1 MEAMVRSIFWPDM
14 PEMRVEIFKKL
25 RSPEGDAMVM
35 ETNFF
40 IEKMLFD
47 LGTIRDLSEAEK
59 EVYRKPTEDPEKRM
73 LTLQWAREIPFDGEP
88 EDNFALVKEYSDFL
102 CESRDLPKLFINCEE
117 GHPLAGAAREFCQK
131 WPNQTESSLPSR
143 HYVQEDFPQKIG
155 EAAADFVKKIRA

>member
-1 MEAMVRSIFWPDM
+1 MRPRFWSDI

-88 EDNFALVKEYSDFL
+88 EDNFALVKSTAI
-102 CESRDLPKLFINCEE
+102 SSVK
-117 GHPLAGAAREFCQK
+117 AAIF
-131 WPNQTESSLPSR
+131 PSSLSTARRAMPWPERRGSFARNGRTRPKAAFRAAIMSR
-143 HYVQEDFPQKIG
+143 RIFR
-155 EAAADFVKKIRA
+155 KKSARQPRTS